1 MKKSR
6 LLLVIMLAVVLCIA
20 CVCGST
26 FSWYTRPNEQSGSSL
41 KWDSNYSISNGEG
54 VTMQTLAS
62 ADGGKTY
69 KEEVS
74 SFSNTAGLAA
84 GKCVYYRT
92 AIMNSSTASAQS
104 VSLFLSQLDLS
115 DKSGGKFYLGVN
127 GPLKTYKNYS
137 QIGGTGSSDST
148 FEKTTSDTV
157 RIYFQ
162 PNNVD
167 SWKDDS
173 TVIKVKCGT
182 NDDVNNP
189 NFGSAITM
197 TTISGS
203 SPKTLYADIPLSS
216 KMIQIYAN
224 DDTEGANATPYMSLL
239 NYCHNLS
246 ATNSYLFVL
255 RKNTEGSYNN
265 HNCDTSS
272 LSNGANIANYY
283 RTISIPQGGTFPAAL
298 TSGTDYSGKTI
309 EYYSSNESVFTVDK
323 STGEITVSSGASVGA
338 TATLYTKVIGE
349 YVSAD
354 NNSNDNDQKQVE
366 TTVTIT
372 KAPTPVSYTFAN
384 VPVVTNFKIS
394 AAPDSTNPAVEYVYW
409 YIKND
414 SSSVLKYSI
423 ADIYLSL

>member
-6 LLLVIMLAVVLCIA
+6 LVLMIVLAFVLCIS

-26 FSWYTRPNEQSGSSL
+26 FSWYTRPNEQSGGSL
-41 KWDSNYSISNGEG
+41 KWDSNYFISNGNG
-54 VTMQTLAS
+54 IAMQTLAS

-69 KEEVS
+69 TQEVS
-74 SFSNTAGLAA
+74 GFSNTEGLEA

-115 DKSGGKFYLGVN
+115 NNSGGKFYLGVN

-137 QIGGTGSSDST
+137 HSGGTGTSEVTS
-148 FEKTTSDTV
+148 ERTTSDTV

-167 SWKDDS
+167 SWKDDT
-173 TVIKVKCGT
+173 TVIRVICGT

-189 NFGSAITM
+189 NFGDPIIMTAIA
-197 TTISGS
+197 GS
-203 SPKTLYADIPLSS
+203 NPKTLYADIPLSS

-224 DDTEGANATPYMSLL
+224 DNTEGANATPYMSLPG
-239 NYCHNLS
+239 YCPNLS
-246 ATNSYLFVL
+246 ATNSYLFKLKPEVDS
-255 RKNTEGSYNN
+255 TWNN
-265 HNCDTSS
+265 HYCEISPQ
-272 LSNGANIANYY
+272 SNGANIANYY

-298 TSGTDYSGKTI
+298 TSGKDYSGKTI
-309 EYYSSNESVFTVDK
+309 EYYSGNTNIFTVDK
-323 STGEITVSSGASVGA
+323 STGKITVPPGARVGA
-338 TATLYTKVIGE
+338 TAKLFTKVIGE
-349 YVSAD
+349 YGDASK
-354 NNSNDNDQKQVE
+354 NSVDNDQIQVE
-366 TTVTIT
+366 TSITVTQ
-372 KAPTPVSYTFAN
+372 AATPASYTISN
-384 VPVVTNFKIS
+384 VPIVTNYKIS
-394 AAPDSTNPAVEYVYW
+394 AAPDSTNAAVEYVYW

-423 ADIYLSL
+423 SDIYLSL